1 MLRALAW
8 PLGIILAIIYNYVG
22 HYGISL
28 IILTVIVRL
37 ALYPLNAR
45 QIKSTAR
52 MTTIQPKIK
61 ELQSKY
67 AGDQETMNQ
76 KLQELYKEEKYSPTA
91 GCLPMFI
98 QMLVLMGLFELLRHP
113 ATYLGGKSSLMFA
126 VHESFLW
133 IPDLSQPDRWILPIL
148 AGITTYI
155 SYTISSQQTSTGAND
170 QSAAMMNSMKYVFPL
185 MILLM
190 ARSYPAGLSIYWFFG
205 TLVQIA
211 LTFRYGV
218 LRRKIIA
225 EAMDKEDAKKAR
237 RKREKQ
243 QERN

>member
-22 HYGISL
+22 HYGLSL

-37 ALYPLNAR
+37 ALYPLNAK

-52 MTTIQPKIK
+52 MTTIQPKIR
-61 ELQSKY
+61 EIQAKY
-67 AGDQETMNQ
+67 ANDQETLNQ
-76 KLQELYKEEKYSPTA
+76 KTQELYKEEKYSPMA

-98 QMLVLMGLFELLRHP
+98 QMMVLMGLFELLRHP

-133 IPDLSQPDRWILPIL
+133 IPDLSQPDQWVLPIL

-155 SYTISSQQTSTGAND
+155 SYTISQKQTSTGGNE
-170 QSAAMMNSMKYVFPL
+170 QSAAMMNSMKYIFPL

-205 TLVQIA
+205 TLVQIL

-225 EAMDKEDAKKAR
+225 EAMDKEDARKAR
-237 RKREKQ
+237 RKM
-243 QERN
+243 ERK